1 MRVTIEH
8 LAHYPAEVL
17 AFPHERI
24 WRGKAVQAVF
34 SRALSAARKVR
45 EEVVTEVDKGRDL
58 ADLKQMLFDRFYRQN
73 LRIYTPEKIRLCVD
87 LLVRRSMEAR

>member
-24 WRGKAVQAVF
+24 WRGKAVQAIF
-34 SRALSAARKVR
+34 ARALGAARRVP
-45 EEVVTEVDKGRDL
+45 EEVVAEAAKGRDH
-58 ADLKQMLFDRFYRQN
+58 ADLEQVLFDRFYCKN
-73 LRIYTPEKIRLCVD
+73 LRI
-87 LLVRRSMEAR
+87 